1 MLLILLVDVLVRILR
16 VCVGFFH
23 HLVLT
28 MAVALD
34 FPEAEN
40 VEFLGRFALLNRFN
54 LRVICHIPCLKGAK
68 TWRLAEAQEIA

>member
-40 VEFLGRFALLNRFN
+40 VEFLGRFALLNIGF
-54 LRVICHIPCLKGAK
+54 I
-68 TWRLAEAQEIA
+68 